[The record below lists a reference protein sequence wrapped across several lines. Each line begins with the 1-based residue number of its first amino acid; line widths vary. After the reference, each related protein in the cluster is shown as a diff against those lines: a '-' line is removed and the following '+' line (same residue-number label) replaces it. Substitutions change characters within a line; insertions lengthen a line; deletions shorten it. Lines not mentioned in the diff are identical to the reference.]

1 MSERPAQTLQPRGAA
16 PTPDTDL
23 GWPLVGRAGELT
35 LLRALLLDERRSVV
49 LAGPAGVGKTR
60 VGAELLA
67 VAGQAGHAVAQVTAT
82 RAAGEIPFGAFAGLL
97 PNSAAPGVG
106 SVDNRADWLRRCVAS
121 LAALGGRLPLVLMVD
136 DLHLLDGPSAAM
148 LHQAVAARACLLVAT
163 LRTGESAPDPVVAL
177 WKDGLAVRHD
187 LAGLTEHDT
196 AALLVGA
203 LGGPVDA
210 AAVSQLFSQSRGN
223 ALYLRELVR
232 GATGAGTLVA
242 DDGLWR
248 LTGRAPLSNRLV
260 ELVETRLAG
269 LSVPER
275 SLLELVAYGEP
286 LGPAEIQ
293 ALSGERLAEDLEER
307 GFLASRRDGR
317 RLQIRLAHPVY
328 ADALLARLPALR
340 AQRLAR
346 TLADLVEATGA
357 RRREDLLRIATWR
370 LEGGGVRPELML
382 RAAATAR
389 WSYDFPLAERLARA
403 AAHDGAGFEAHLLTA
418 QLVYLQGRGHEADEE
433 LARLATTAR
442 DDEQRGRVALARLE
456 CAIFLGQVQP
466 GLEIAERAER
476 AIIDPTWRNQVTA
489 RRAGLLLA
497 ATGPRAA
504 VEVAAP
510 LLQRSDGHA
519 LVWAC
524 LVASLG
530 LGRLG
535 RLDDAV
541 AAADL
546 GHATQLTIT
555 TPLEYYPWLHTY
567 FRGDALIY
575 AGRLAEAAQTAR
587 EQYDLAVRHRSTEA
601 QAYFGFQLAKSV
613 GEHGDVGPAVR
624 FAREAAALFREL
636 GRPALLEPCLTDLV
650 VSLALSGRAGEA
662 TEALERLDRLG
673 LPRSYYAV
681 EVLRARAWAAISRGA
696 LAEARDHL
704 DDAAR
709 VGEQTGD
716 LVGALEAL
724 HTLARIGHARQVL
737 QRVNPLADRIDGT
750 LARARADHV
759 TALAERDESA
769 LHAVALRFEGIG
781 AHLLAAE
788 AAAEAAVAAHKRATP
803 QRAAVLRRE
812 AARLRQ
818 LCPQA
823 ITPAL
828 GTASAR
834 AQLTPAEAEAARLA
848 AAGYSN
854 RDIAGRLHISVRTVE
869 GQLQRSYEKLSITRR
884 SELAQALDDPGR
896 DRPT

>member
-1 MSERPAQTLQPRGAA
+1 MIGVSERRTPRPRDGA
-16 PTPDTDL
+16 PDTDL
-23 GWPLVGRAGELT
+23 AWPFVGRGGELAR
-35 LLRALLLDERRSVV
+35 LRALLLGRRRSVV
-49 LAGPAGVGKTR
+49 LAGPVGVGKSR
-60 VGAELLA
+60 LGAELLA
-67 VAGQAGHAVAQVTAT
+67 GAGRAGHPVSRVTAS

-97 PNSAAPGVG
+97 PATEAPGVG
-106 SVDNRADWLRRCVAS
+106 SVDNRADWLRRCVAA
-121 LAALGGRLPLVLMVD
+121 LAALGGPLPLVLLVD

-163 LRTGESAPDPVVAL
+163 LRTGEPVPDPVVAL
-177 WKDGLAVRHD
+177 WKDGHVVRHD
-187 LAGLTEHDT
+187 VTGLTEHDT
-196 AALLVGA
+196 AQLLTGA

-210 AAVSQLFSQSRGN
+210 AAVSQLFTQSQGN

-248 LTGRAPLSNRLV
+248 LNGRAPLSNRLV
-260 ELVETRLAG
+260 ELIEARLAG
-269 LSVPER
+269 LNVPER
-275 SLLELVAYGEP
+275 GLLELVAYGEP
-286 LGPAEIQ
+286 LGPAEIH
-293 ALSGERLAEDLEER
+293 ALSGEELAEDLEER
-307 GFLASRRDGR
+307 GFLATRRDGR

-340 AQRLAR
+340 ARRLAR
-346 TLADLVEATGA
+346 TLAGVVEATGA

-389 WSYDFPLAERLARA
+389 WSYDFPLAERLALA
-403 AAHDGAGFEAHLLTA
+403 AANDGAGFEARLLAA
-418 QLVYLQGRGHEADEE
+418 QLAYLQGRGSEADRD
-433 LARLATTAR
+433 LGALSVTAD

-456 CAIFLGQVQP
+456 CAIFLGFIQP
-466 GLEIAERAER
+466 GLTIAEQAER
-476 AIIDPTWRNQVTA
+476 SISDPAWRDQVTA

-497 ATGPRAA
+497 AAGPRAA
-504 VEVAAP
+504 VEVAVP
-510 LLQRSDGHA
+510 LLERSRGQA

-524 LVASLG
+524 LIASVA

-555 TPLEYYPWLHTY
+555 TPLEYYPWLHIY

-575 AGRLAEAAQTAR
+575 AGRLDEAARAAQ
-587 EQYDLAVRHRSTEA
+587 EQYDLAVGHRSTEA

-613 GEHGDVGPAVR
+613 GEHGDVEHAVHH
-624 FAREAAALFREL
+624 AREAAALFREL

-650 VSLALSGRAGEA
+650 VSLALSGRADEA
-662 TEALERLDRLG
+662 TDALAALDRLD

-696 LAEARDHL
+696 LADARGHL
-704 DDAAR
+704 HRAAE

-716 LVGALEAL
+716 LVGALDAL

-737 QRVNPLADRIDGT
+737 PRVGPVADRIDGS

-759 TALAERDESA
+759 RALAERDHDA
-769 LHAVALRFEGIG
+769 LLALARRFEDMG

-788 AAAEAAVAAHKRATP
+788 AAAEAAVAGQKRATP
-803 QRAAVLRRE
+803 QHVAVLRRE

-818 LCPQA
+818 PCPHA
-823 ITPAL
+823 VTPAL
-828 GTASAR
+828 STAPAR
-834 AQLTPAEAEAARLA
+834 ARLTPAEAAAARLA
-848 AAGYSN
+848 ADGYSN
-854 RDIAGRLHISVRTVE
+854 RDIAARLHISVRTVE
-869 GQLQRSYEKLSITRR
+869 GQLQRSYEKLSVTRR
-884 SELAQALDDPGR
+884 SDLARALESTGPGA
-896 DRPT
+896 PT